1 MDPCAAMQ
9 MRLMPFVFV
18 VLWSSGFIFSKL
30 AMPHAEPFTFLALR
44 FGLVA
49 LILLVIALAWRVP
62 WPAARDARHAVIAG
76 SLLHALYLG
85 PVFWAIAHGMPAGV
99 SALIVSMQPLLTAIL
114 AAWLLGERIGLRHGL
129 GVAFGV
135 AGVVLVLAPKIM
147 TGSTDTQVSTIVACL
162 IGLAAITAGNLY
174 QKRFA
179 TGLDLRTGGFWQFL
193 GAAIVCL
200 AGMLAFE
207 RGHIDPQPAL
217 IVAMLGSIFILSLGA
232 IPLLMLM
239 IRTRAMSSV
248 AAYFFLVPPVTAL
261 MAYALF
267 DEQLVPI
274 QFLGMA
280 LACLAVAL
288 VTWRPLGKPLA
299 KPLVEQP

>member
-1 MDPCAAMQ
+1 ML

-30 AMPHAEPFTFLALR
+30 AMPYAEPFTFLALR

-49 LILLVIALAWRVP
+49 LILLGVASVWRAP
-62 WPAARDARHAVIAG
+62 WPSSRDARHAVVVG

-85 PVFWAIAHGMPAGV
+85 PVFWAIAHGMSAGI

-114 AAWLLGERIGLRHGL
+114 ANWLLGERVSVRHGL
-129 GVAFGV
+129 GVVLGIVGV
-135 AGVVLVLAPKIM
+135 SFVLAPRIM
-147 TGSTDTQVSTIVACL
+147 AGGADTHVSTVIACL
-162 IGLAAITAGNLY
+162 IGLMAITAGNLY

-179 TGLDLRTGGFWQFL
+179 TTLDLRTGGFWQFL
-193 GAAIVCL
+193 GAAGVCTV
-200 AGMLAFE
+200 GMLAFE
-207 RGHIDPQPAL
+207 HGRIDPQPPL

-239 IRTRAMSSV
+239 IRTSAMSSV
-248 AAYFFLVPPVTAL
+248 SAYFFLVPPVTAL
-261 MAYALF
+261 MAFAFFGERLI
-267 DEQLVPI
+267 PI
-274 QFLGMA
+274 QLLGMA

-288 VTWRPLGKPLA
+288 VTW
-299 KPLVEQP
+299 KPLVKQP